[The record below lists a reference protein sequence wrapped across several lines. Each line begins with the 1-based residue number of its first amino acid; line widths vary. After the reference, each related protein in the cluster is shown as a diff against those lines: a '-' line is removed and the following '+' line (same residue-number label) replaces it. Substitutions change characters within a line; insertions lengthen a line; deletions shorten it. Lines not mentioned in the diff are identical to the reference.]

1 MAAERKKNKPK
12 LSSLDLLCRARENHD
27 SKRQYS
33 ITDGVIQSYPPRS
46 SLCGSVVNEPNYY
59 S

>member
-46 SLCGSVVNEPNYY
+46 SLCGSVVNEPN
-59 S
+59 